1 MMRKYLIICL
11 FLFLGCVNGPEE
23 EKRECTPL
31 SDPDEAVEIMSP
43 KTGDKFT
50 VGDTVRLSFKVNTD
64 LATLGISA
72 QVKFNKN
79 VFLRIDLPDQS
90 LVCVDTVWVIGEE
103 WDDIEYSKSDTV
115 TLIIG
120 KYGEASIWGDS
131 IPGIIIK
138 NPEAN

>member
-1 MMRKYLIICL
+1 MRKYLIICL

-64 LATLGISA
+64 LAALVSA
-72 QVKFNKN
+72 KVKFNKN

-90 LVCVDTVWVIGEE
+90 FVCVDTVWVIGEE
-103 WDDIEYSKSDTV
+103 WDNIDYSKSDTV
-115 TLIIG
+115 TLVIREYNDG
-120 KYGEASIWGDS
+120 SLSDS
-131 IPGIIIK
+131 VPGIIIK